1 MKRILSVCVAA
12 VLAVASPVGAVN
24 RPAGEL
30 VLFSVLNGVPVALGV
45 LTTAGTTI
53 SNSTTAVPFTIT
65 GGTVIRVVCDAAA
78 FVRVGTTASSD
89 YTSAVFGE
97 PMATGAAKWF
107 VLRMSDTAIAVDTT
121 GGAANCNVA
130 VMN

>member
-1 MKRILSVCVAA
+1 MKRILSLSIAA
-12 VLAVASPVGAVN
+12 LLFVASPVAAGN
-24 RPAGEL
+24 RPNGEL
-30 VLFSVLNGVPVALGV
+30 LLFSRLNGVPVALGV

-53 SNSTTAVPFTIT
+53 SNTTTAAPFTLV
-65 GGTVIRVVCDAAA
+65 GGSVIRVVCDAAA

-97 PMATGAAKWF
+97 PMAVGAVRFF
-107 VLRMSDTAIAVDTT
+107 VLQMSDTAIAVDTT